1 MLQEFIAPAMSFG
14 LGAAT
19 IPGPLIAYLVNVA
32 ATQGWRK
39 ALLVVLA
46 PLLIDAP
53 IIVLMTFV
61 LGQLPAEALEL
72 IQLAGGCL
80 LLFIARGALLQ
91 FRAGQV
97 LSPVADGEATAASG
111 WRRVLLAG
119 VGMNLLSP
127 GPWLFW
133 ATVNG
138 PLLLKSLD
146 NSAVHTLAFLV
157 AFYGVFLGGLCC
169 WVLLIQQARRLPDA
183 VFRYIILATA
193 LLLTWFGVGLI
204 SAAIGAES
212 LHIWAVVALI
222 VGGLLWRAS
231 NRG

>member
-19 IPGPLIAYLVNVA
+19 IPGPLIAYLVNIA
-32 ATQGWRK
+32 ASQGWRK

-46 PLLIDAP
+46 PLLTDAP

-61 LGQLPAEALEL
+61 LSQLPAEALKL
-72 IQLAGGCL
+72 IQLGGGCL
-80 LLFIARGALLQ
+80 LLLIARGALRQ
-91 FRAGQV
+91 YRVGRV
-97 LSPVADGEATAASG
+97 LSQVVDGAPAAANG
-111 WRRVLLAG
+111 GRRVLLSG

-133 ATVNG
+133 ATING

-146 NSAVHTLAFLV
+146 HSAAHTVSFLL

-169 WVLLIQQARRLPDA
+169 WVLLIHQARRLPDD
-183 VFRYIILATA
+183 VIRYIILATA
-193 LLLTWFGVGLI
+193 LLMTWFGVGLI
-204 SAAIGAES
+204 TAAIGAETF
-212 LHIWAVVALI
+212 HIWAAIALI
-222 VGGLLWRAS
+222 GGGLLWRARD
-231 NRG
+231 RG